1 MNLKAYVTP
10 FIFGLI
16 GIFSFAPYSIKPLI
30 FFSYAYLIRELVFTN
45 NQRFIKL
52 ILWSFA
58 HWGFGM
64 SWLIVSVYYYG
75 ETTILISALIYII
88 LVILLSGVFSAPL
101 YFLSLAQIQDQ
112 SKHKILNILA
122 IVSVFIVNEWTM
134 NYLLWGVPWLI
145 SGLTLIDTFAQK
157 VYPFLGVA
165 AASFLV
171 YLIAAL
177 IAASYK
183 SNKKLFY
190 VYSAI
195 SCIFLVPFNEPI
207 KKNST
212 NDLSF
217 SIIQPSTDPFL
228 KYEDGYAEKIEDN
241 IYKLIAK
248 TPENTELIILPEAEL
263 PYSYQDNRFI
273 NFRLNVPENIIM
285 GSWSY
290 EKEKLFNSMINLSN
304 NHIYNKVHLVPFGE
318 FIPFNEQLRGLI
330 SFFDMPMSY
339 VNKGNNTQMPF
350 KLEKKSETAISPLI
364 CFDIAFSET
373 VRKSNISSKFMV
385 NISNDT
391 WFGNSIGPY
400 QHLDIA
406 RARAI
411 ENNKWLIRSA
421 NDGISA
427 IIDNNGTIVDKLSK
441 GERGVLNGTLQ
452 FIDEPSFYSK
462 FGHGIILVLS
472 SLILGICV
480 IINLCKKYL
489 S

>member
-1 MNLKAYVTP
+1 
-10 FIFGLI
+10 
-16 GIFSFAPYSIKPLI
+16 
-30 FFSYAYLIRELVFTN
+30 
-45 NQRFIKL
+45 
-52 ILWSFA
+52 
-58 HWGFGM
+58 
-64 SWLIVSVYYYG
+64 
-75 ETTILISALIYII
+75 
-88 LVILLSGVFSAPL
+88 
-101 YFLSLAQIQDQ
+101 
-112 SKHKILNILA
+112 
-122 IVSVFIVNEWTM
+122 
-134 NYLLWGVPWLI
+134 
-145 SGLTLIDTFAQK
+145 
-157 VYPFLGVA
+157 
-165 AASFLV
+165 
-171 YLIAAL
+171 
-177 IAASYK
+177 
-183 SNKKLFY
+183 
-190 VYSAI
+190 
-195 SCIFLVPFNEPI
+195 
-207 KKNST
+207 
-212 NDLSF
+212 
-217 SIIQPSTDPFL
+217 
-228 KYEDGYAEKIEDN
+228 
-241 IYKLIAK
+241 
-248 TPENTELIILPEAEL
+248 
-263 PYSYQDNRFI
+263 
-273 NFRLNVPENIIM
+273 
-285 GSWSY
+285 
-290 EKEKLFNSMINLSN
+290 MINLSN

-339 VNKGNNTQMPF
+339 VNKGNNSQMPF
-350 KLEKKSETAISPLI
+350 KLEKRGETAISPLI